1 MKIVIGGSYHKFLKD
16 INELHDKL
24 EKSGHTVLAPV
35 KSAIESKVDTKYD
48 YVLFQGEEEEN
59 PIDVQNRFM
68 EKIHNADAFVVC
80 NKNGYM
86 GPTVCLELGWAF
98 AAIRNNLGQLK
109 QIYLTD
115 TITLL
120 DTIKSKGK
128 VSLQDVEDDPQFQY
142 YKNYYGSNETSAD
155 YFEWIAAH
163 IQFYESSGALKV
175 GINDLLIKDK
185 SQEKDEER

>member
-1 MKIVIGGSYHKFLKD
+1 MDIVIGGSYHKFLKD
-16 INELHDKL
+16 INKLHDKL
-24 EKSGHTVLAPV
+24 EKSGHRVLAPIRC
-35 KSAIESKVDTKYD
+35 ARESKVDKKYD

-86 GPTVCLELGWAF
+86 GQTVSLELGWAF
-98 AAIRNNLGQLK
+98 AAIKNNYGRLK

-120 DTIKSKGK
+120 NTIKSKGK
-128 VSLQDVEDDPQFQY
+128 VLLQDIEDDSQFQY
-142 YKNYYGSNETSAD
+142 YKKCYGSDATPTD
-155 YFEWIAAH
+155 YLELIGLH
-163 IQFYESSGALKV
+163 ILFYESSGALKV
-175 GINDLLIKDK
+175 GIGELLSKDK
-185 SQEKDEER
+185 RRDEEGR